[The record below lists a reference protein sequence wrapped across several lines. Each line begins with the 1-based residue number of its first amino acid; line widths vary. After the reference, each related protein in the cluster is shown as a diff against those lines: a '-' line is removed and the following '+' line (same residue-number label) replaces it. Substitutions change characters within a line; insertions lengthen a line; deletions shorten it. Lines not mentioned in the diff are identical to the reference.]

1 MKLINKIIIIIS
13 IITIL
18 LFSYIG
24 TVTEGATTLAQ
35 LYAQDSKT
43 AAKTAGYS
51 SGYAGSGAALEN
63 AGINVSSNSAIPA
76 YESNSYDV
84 EYHDTPEVILKE
96 SNSLLAFNEVMVFDP
111 SLNRM
116 VVLPYSEQAGSPI
129 YYEPNSLPYG
139 AKFYVPDYE
148 SSVYLSRSNK
158 IVK

>member
-13 IITIL
+13 IIIII

-96 SNSLLAFNEVMVFDP
+96 DIENQLKIAK
-111 SLNRM
+111 
-116 VVLPYSEQAGSPI
+116 EQAGSPI

>member
-13 IITIL
+13 IVTIL

-35 LYAQDSKT
+35 LYAQNSKT
-43 AAKTAGYS
+43 AAEDAGYA

-63 AGINVSSNSAIPA
+63 ADIDVSYNSIPA

-84 EYHDTPEVILKE
+84 EYHDPPEVILEE
-96 SNSLLAFNEVMVFDP
+96 SDSLLAFNEVMVFDP

-139 AKFYVPDYE
+139 PKFYVPDYE
-148 SSVYLSRSNK
+148 SSVYLSRTNK

>member
-1 MKLINKIIIIIS
+1 
-13 IITIL
+13 
-18 LFSYIG
+18 
-24 TVTEGATTLAQ
+24 
-35 LYAQDSKT
+35 
-43 AAKTAGYS
+43 
-51 SGYAGSGAALEN
+51 
-63 AGINVSSNSAIPA
+63 
-76 YESNSYDV
+76 
-84 EYHDTPEVILKE
+84 
-96 SNSLLAFNEVMVFDP
+96 MVFDP

>member
-1 MKLINKIIIIIS
+1 MKFINKIIIIIS

-24 TVTEGATTLAQ
+24 TVTEGASTLAQ
-35 LYAQDSKT
+35 LYAQNSKT
-43 AAKTAGYS
+43 AAEDAGYS

-63 AGINVSSNSAIPA
+63 AGIDVSSNSAIPA
-76 YESNSYDV
+76 YNLASYDV
-84 EYHDTPEVILKE
+84 EYHDPPEVILEE
-96 SNSLLAFNEVMVFDP
+96 SDSLLAFNEVMVFDP

-139 AKFYVPDYE
+139 PKFYVPDYE
-148 SSVYLSRSNK
+148 STVYLSRSNK

>member
-13 IITIL
+13 IVTIL

-24 TVTEGATTLAQ
+24 TITEGATTLAQ
-35 LYAQDSKT
+35 LYAQNSKT
-43 AAKTAGYS
+43 AAEDAGYA

-63 AGINVSSNSAIPA
+63 SGIDVSYNSIPA

-84 EYHDTPEVILKE
+84 EYHDPPEVILEE
-96 SNSLLAFNEVMVFDP
+96 SDSLLAFNEVMVFDP

-139 AKFYVPDYE
+139 PKFYVPDYE
-148 SSVYLSRSNK
+148 SSVYLSRTNK

>member
-13 IITIL
+13 LFTIV

-35 LYAQDSKT
+35 LYAQNSKT
-43 AAKTAGYS
+43 AAEDAGYS
-51 SGYAGSGAALEN
+51 SGYAGSGSSLEN
-63 AGINVSSNSAIPA
+63 TDTDTPTYNN
-76 YESNSYDV
+76 NNYDV
-84 EYHDTPEVILKE
+84 EYHDPPEAILEE
-96 SNSLLAFNEVMVFDP
+96 SDSLLAFNEVMVFDP

-139 AKFYVPDYE
+139 PKFYVPDYE
-148 SSVYLSRSNK
+148 SSVYLSRTNK
-158 IVK
+158 LVK